1 MKIVTTLLLSLF
13 ASSVLFAQSGKT
25 VQVQTRAN
33 STVENWTPYE
43 AHTVDNLKG
52 FKKKK
57 EPALSVFGG
66 YKTNRQEATGF
77 FRTEKINGR
86 WWIIDPEGYPFHH
99 RAVVAFGPGTSKKQ
113 QSAFQEKFGTR
124 AQWVKAETEML
135 RSYGFNGAG
144 AWSAVEDIRTSQA
157 PLVYT
162 LIVNPMGNYKHEH
175 VKKYGGTYRWPA
187 GRGIDSICLWYSMM
201 SLTNM

>member
-1 MKIVTTLLLSLF
+1 MVIFSPLAARFRKERGVSPKESLQKLSLIHIY
-13 ASSVLFAQSGKT
+13 
-25 VQVQTRAN
+25 
-33 STVENWTPYE
+33 WTPYE

-99 RAVVAFGPGTSKKQ
+99 RAVVALS
-113 QSAFQEKFGTR
+113 
-124 AQWVKAETEML
+124 
-135 RSYGFNGAG
+135 
-144 AWSAVEDIRTSQA
+144 
-157 PLVYT
+157 
-162 LIVNPMGNYKHEH
+162 LIH
-175 VKKYGGTYRWPA
+175 
-187 GRGIDSICLWYSMM
+187 I
-201 SLTNM
+201 

>member
-86 WWIIDPEGYPFHH
+86 WWIPKGI
-99 RAVVAFGPGTSKKQ
+99 
-113 QSAFQEKFGTR
+113 
-124 AQWVKAETEML
+124 
-135 RSYGFNGAG
+135 RSITG
-144 AWSAVEDIRTSQA
+144 Q
-157 PLVYT
+157 
-162 LIVNPMGNYKHEH
+162 
-175 VKKYGGTYRWPA
+175 
-187 GRGIDSICLWYSMM
+187 
-201 SLTNM
+201 